1 MKDIKKVKN
10 CRICFNKN
18 LLEIYD
24 FGKVFL
30 SGNIISKPKKE
41 KKYKLNLLLCKSC
54 KHIQIGHTISPD
66 ILFKNYLWETGVS
79 KTNIILIKNL
89 LHKLKKKYQ
98 LNSKKKLFE
107 IATNDGTLL
116 KITKTKYRSFVS
128 GIDPAK
134 NLAKKNK
141 KFNVITNYFNS
152 SATKEIKK
160 KYGLFDFIIAR
171 NVLAHVPKPNEIF
184 SNANALLNKKGI
196 FVIEVPSLKTIFE
209 ENQYDNIFHEHIGFH
224 SLNSINFL
232 CNQNKMKIIDFEE
245 IDSQGKSIRCYIAKK
260 SNPIKIPKKM
270 NFFLKKEYFLNKL
283 NTWKKFKK
291 KINTHKIKLHKLIL
305 NIKKNDQNISAYGA
319 SGKGQ
324 SLIQISE
331 TGKYLDYIYDK
342 SKLKNNKFSPGYNIK
357 ILNPVKINKL
367 KPDYLLLLAW
377 NIKNEILRQENKF
390 KKSGGKFI
398 IPFPEPH
405 VI

>member
-1 MKDIKKVKN
+1 VKEIKKVKK

-18 LLEIYD
+18 LFEIYN

-30 SGNIISKPKKE
+30 SGNIVNRPKKE
-41 KKYKLNLLLCKSC
+41 KKYRLNLLLCKNC

-66 ILFKNYLWETGVS
+66 IMFKNYLWETGVS

-89 LHKLKKKYQ
+89 LYKLNKKYQ

-116 KITKTKYRSFVS
+116 KITKKKYRSFVS

-134 NLAKKNK
+134 NLTKKNK
-141 KFNVITNYFNS
+141 KLNVITNYFDT
-152 SATKEIKK
+152 SATKEINK

-184 SNANALLNKKGI
+184 SNANALLNKTGI

-224 SLNSINFL
+224 SLNSINLL
-232 CNQNKMKIIDFEE
+232 CNQNEMKIVDFEE
-245 IDSQGKSIRCYIAKK
+245 IDSQGKSIRCYIANK
-260 SNPIKIPKKM
+260 SNPIKISKKI
-270 NFFLKKEYFLNKL
+270 NLFLKKEYFLQKL

-291 KINTHKIKLHKLIL
+291 KINLHKKKLRRIIL
-305 NIKKNDQNISAYGA
+305 NIKKSNQSISAYGA

-324 SLIQISE
+324 SLIQINE
-331 TGKYLDYIYDK
+331 IGKYVDYIYDK
-342 SKLKNNKFSPGYNIK
+342 SELKNNKFSPGYNIK

-367 KPDYLLLLAW
+367 KPNYLLLLAW
-377 NIKNEILRQENKF
+377 NIKNEILRQEKIF
-390 KKSGGKFI
+390 KNSGGKFI
-398 IPFPEPH
+398 IPFPKPY
-405 VI
+405 II

>member
-1 MKDIKKVKN
+1 VKEIKKVKK
-10 CRICFNKN
+10 CRICFKKN
-18 LLEIYD
+18 LFEIYN

-30 SGNIISKPKKE
+30 SGNIVNRPKKE
-41 KKYKLNLLLCKSC
+41 KKYRLNLLLCKNC

-66 ILFKNYLWETGVS
+66 IMFKNYLWETGVS

-89 LHKLKKKYQ
+89 LYKLNKKYQ

-116 KITKTKYRSFVS
+116 KITKKKYRSFVS

-134 NLAKKNK
+134 NLTKKNK
-141 KFNVITNYFNS
+141 KLNVITNYFDT
-152 SATKEIKK
+152 SATKEINK

-184 SNANALLNKKGI
+184 SNANALLNKTGI

-224 SLNSINFL
+224 SLNSINLL
-232 CNQNKMKIIDFEE
+232 CNQNEMKIVDFEE
-245 IDSQGKSIRCYIAKK
+245 IDSQGKSIRCYIANK
-260 SNPIKIPKKM
+260 SNPIKISKKI
-270 NFFLKKEYFLNKL
+270 NLFLKKEYFLQKL

-291 KINTHKIKLHKLIL
+291 KINLHKKKLRRIIL
-305 NIKKNDQNISAYGA
+305 NIKKSNQSISAYGA

-324 SLIQISE
+324 SLIQINE
-331 TGKYLDYIYDK
+331 IGKYVDYIYDK
-342 SKLKNNKFSPGYNIK
+342 SELKNNKFSPGYNIK

-367 KPDYLLLLAW
+367 KPNYLLLLAW
-377 NIKNEILRQENKF
+377 NIKNEILRQEKKF
-390 KKSGGKFI
+390 KNSGGKFI
-398 IPFPEPH
+398 IPFPTPY
-405 VI
+405 II